1 MLNLSPIVSSLS
13 ALSAF
18 FGFSAP
24 VANPY
29 AITMTDTRYSVTTAV
44 GRGFGRKVTTESF
57 YTTDSPAVLAIK
69 IAKSTP
75 MLAER
80 RGTVWVSDPRH
91 NGMVNPFRFR
101 VMMVNGEVVAKIID
115 PRKR

>member
-13 ALSAF
+13 AF

-24 VANPY
+24 VAHAD

-44 GRGFGRKVTTESF
+44 GTGFGRKFTTDTH

-80 RGTVWVSDPRH
+80 RGTVWVADPRH
-91 NGMVNPFRFR
+91 NGMANPFRFR
-101 VMMVNGEVVAKIID
+101 MMMVNGEIVAKIID